1 MADYFL
7 SYNSADQAK
16 AEWVAWT
23 LRDAGYAVR
32 FAKWELGA
40 GHDIAQW
47 MTEALED
54 CEAMVCVASPDY
66 LKPQAKFSALERA
79 AMLWQD
85 IEGKAARLIF
95 VKVRPCTLPKI
106 FGTRSYISLN
116 GKSRDEAKALLL
128 EGVRPPSAPSAE
140 PAFDTGPPVEA
151 GRETVPPEPAKP
163 LASKPAATS
172 AQTTNITIHVPTHFL
187 GRDAEID
194 AIDRALRRSDGRV
207 AVAALHGPRGAGKTT
222 AAVAFAERRRDR
234 YRIAWW
240 VRAQTAQG
248 MRADL
253 VALGVRLGWVAD
265 DAQEA
270 AALPLVLERLAAEG
284 DGILLIFDNV
294 MSPEEVRPYLPRRGD
309 AHVLITTTFH
319 AWRGVA
325 EPVEIA
331 LWSKEIGAEFLMAR
345 SGDTGDRGAAEHL
358 SEALGGLPLAHE
370 QAAAYCERLS
380 VSLADY
386 HARLE
391 AQPAK
396 LLDDT
401 RHAPAA
407 YHDGLTVAKTY
418 GLAIAEASKL
428 HAAAG
433 PLLRH
438 AAFLSADPIPLFL
451 FREGREALDEPLK
464 DLLAGD
470 GLDEALAAL
479 AAFALIDRETV
490 ADERDASLTTAS
502 FRLHRLIRQVARLD
516 VDPKPILDALVRAVG
531 DAAHHTSNF
540 DDSTAWPR
548 WRRLDPHALALAE
561 GTVGVEGAQ
570 TDALAGLLD
579 LLASYRHGA
588 LADLAAARVFF
599 ERSLAV
605 AETTLGPDHEITAK
619 SLNNLASVVS
629 DQGDL
634 AAGRALLERALSILE
649 RVKGPEHE
657 DTAAAT
663 NNLALCLKRLGDLDA
678 ARGLYERALA
688 IDEKTVGPDHIRTA
702 IDLNNLGTLLHGQ
715 GELAAARPHLERA
728 LAIKE
733 RVRGPRHTDTGLGL
747 NNLAQLLVRL
757 GERDVARPM
766 FERALTIYR
775 EGFGETHPS
784 TTSIRENAAA
794 FALLDGRAA
803 DALALAETALAARE
817 AAAAPPAAIARAARV
832 SADALAALG
841 RHDEAAALRTRYGV
855 PAA

>member
-47 MTEALED
+47 MTDALED

-95 VKVRPCTLPKI
+95 VKIRPCTLPKI
-106 FGTRSYISLN
+106 FGTRSYISLS

-128 EGVRPPSAPSAE
+128 EAIKPPSAPSSEPVFEVATAAE
-140 PAFDTGPPVEA
+140 PPRQAAPPSA
-151 GRETVPPEPAKP
+151 ISPVPPM
-163 LASKPAATS
+163 PAAS
-172 AQTTNITIHVPTHFL
+172 SSQTTNIAIHVPTHFL

-194 AIDRALRRSDGRV
+194 AIERALRRSDGRV

-234 YRIAWW
+234 YPVAWW
-240 VRAQTAQG
+240 VRAQTPEG

-270 AALPLVLERLAAEG
+270 AALPQILERLAADG
-284 DGILLIFDNV
+284 AGILLIFDNV
-294 MSPEEVRPYLPRRGD
+294 MSADDVRPYLPRRGEAD
-309 AHVLITTTFH
+309 VLITTTFH
-319 AWRGVA
+319 AWRGIA

-331 LWSKEIGAEFLMAR
+331 LWPKETGAAFLMAR
-345 SGDTGDRGAAEHL
+345 SGESGDLNAAERL

-386 HARLE
+386 LTRLE

-396 LLDDT
+396 LLDDA

-418 GLAIAEASKL
+418 GLAISEASKL
-428 HAAAG
+428 HPAAG

-451 FREGREALDEPLK
+451 FREGRDALDEPLK
-464 DLLAGD
+464 GLLADD

-479 AAFALIDRETV
+479 AAFALVDRETIT
-490 ADERDASLTTAS
+490 DERDVSLTTAS

-516 VDPKPILDALVRAVG
+516 VDVEPLLNALVRAVG
-531 DAAHHTSNF
+531 EAAHHTSNY
-540 DDSTAWPR
+540 DDSTVWPR
-548 WRRLDPHALALAE
+548 WRRLDAHALALAE
-561 GTVGVEGAQ
+561 RAVGVDAAQ

-605 AETTLGPDHEITAK
+605 AEATLGPDHEITAK
-619 SLNNLASVVS
+619 SLNNLASVVG

-634 AAGRALLERALSILE
+634 AAGRTLLERALSILE

-663 NNLALCLKRLGDLDA
+663 NNLALNLKRLGDLDA
-678 ARGLYERALA
+678 ARRLYERALA
-688 IDEKTVGPDHIRTA
+688 IDEKTVGPGHIRTA
-702 IDLNNLGTLLHGQ
+702 IDLNNLGTLLHSQ

-757 GERDVARPM
+757 GERDAARPL
-766 FERALTIYR
+766 FERAVSIYR
-775 EGFGETHPS
+775 EGFGETHPG

-817 AAAAPPAAIARAARV
+817 AAAAPSAGIGRAARIA
-832 SADALAALG
+832 ADALAALG
-841 RHDEAAALRTRYGV
+841 RTDDASALRAKHGIT
-855 PAA
+855 P